1 MSSDNSDN
9 SDNSS
14 DRHSSEEA
22 CARDSEEISS
32 SPVFGEQLLPLQSGD
47 NNNNSKE
54 EEEEEEEE
62 DEEEEDAAGLGVMT
76 REDLDAEDEEVSLM
90 HKMNRSRV
98 RLNL

>member
-47 NNNNSKE
+47 NNNSSK
-54 EEEEEEEE
+54 EEEEEE